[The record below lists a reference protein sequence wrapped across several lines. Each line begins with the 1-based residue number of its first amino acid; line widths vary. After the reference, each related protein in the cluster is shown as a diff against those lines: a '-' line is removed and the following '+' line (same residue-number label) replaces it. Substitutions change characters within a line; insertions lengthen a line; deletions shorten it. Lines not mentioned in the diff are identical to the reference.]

1 MLRTT
6 GSLPHWE
13 SFEDAVNTINTA
25 VKTSITAE
33 KYTTVAVLAMR
44 WENDD
49 LGLDAI
55 TMELL
60 ATFRDLYRFQI
71 ESLIIP
77 AGSTREAVKA
87 VQNRLRAFLARYDSP
102 TSLLII
108 AYEGHSG
115 YYRTSSL
122 STGEILHLLYV
133 LIAHVP
139 R

>member
-25 VKTSITAE
+25 VKTSMTAE
-33 KYTTVAVLAMR
+33 KYTKVAVLAMR

-60 ATFRDLYRFQI
+60 ATFQDLYRFQI

-87 VQNRLRAFLARYDSP
+87 VQNRLRAFLTLYDSP

-108 AYEGHSG
+108 VYEGHSG
-115 YYRTSSL
+115 YYRTPSFT
-122 STGEILHLLYV
+122 TGESLHLLYV
-133 LIAHVP
+133 LMAHVP